1 VGNSYGE
8 DMDHSNICNI
18 VSHTFGIGR
27 DGFSYLITGDTENDC
42 WDTITKLIGKIYVP
56 TS

>member
-1 VGNSYGE
+1 
-8 DMDHSNICNI
+8 MDHSNICNI